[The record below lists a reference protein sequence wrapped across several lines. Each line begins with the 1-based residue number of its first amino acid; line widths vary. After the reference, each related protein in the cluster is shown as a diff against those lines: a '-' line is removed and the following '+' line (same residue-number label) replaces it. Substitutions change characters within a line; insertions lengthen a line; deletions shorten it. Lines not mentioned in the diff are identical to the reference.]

1 MSSSGGVFSDT
12 LQTITTTKLNELSK
26 KRSVFES
33 QKQSLLLAARFE
45 SDQKKRLRL
54 LVDGVK
60 QSSAVKTAPRGS
72 GRRGGAGRI
81 ISGST
86 NDPRLEVMLKNV
98 ERFLEQA
105 RYDPSISFKLLQDW
119 ERTLTEQLN
128 IQGLKYQYA
137 TLYGELVTEWLS
149 YEHIIA
155 PADDSSDKSDDFE
168 TVNIRKEER
177 DAGRAEWEELVFE
190 PFDTDQMAIAAYL
203 RGLFG
208 KNGTNKQAIRALSVL
223 RRSVEAFETALSG
236 PGQFNEP
243 VLRWTITGLLAS
255 GLLSEE
261 KRAALKDFLSNPIIL
276 AEVADVLNMRM
287 ASLDSWSWEIEGIPV
302 EQRRHVTGKYHI
314 YIDED
319 LLQAIFLQFMGV
331 KWSVFFKGAFTS
343 FSNFEGAW
351 TSLREPIPILAK
363 KRREY
368 FLGPQEKKP
377 SVQSKRQGLY
387 KSIWF
392 MSQLPDSEYQDQ
404 TAVEG
409 DEEADYDARPA
420 KRTRTKQT
428 ARMSTG
434 GSKSL
439 RFVFS
444 HLICTSYV
452 FLHSGFP

>member
-12 LQTITTTKLNELSK
+12 LQTITTTKLIELSK
-26 KRSVFES
+26 KRGIFED
-33 QKQSLLLAARFE
+33 QKASLLAAAQLE
-45 SDQKKRLRL
+45 ADQKKRLRL

-60 QSSAVKTAPRGS
+60 KSFAVKTAPREND
-72 GRRGGAGRI
+72 RRGGAGRI

-105 RYDPSISFKLLQDW
+105 RYDPSISSKLLTDW
-119 ERTLTEQLN
+119 ELTLTEQLN

-137 TLYGELVTEWLS
+137 TLYGELVTEWLQS
-149 YEHIIA
+149 EHVIA
-155 PADDSSDKSDDFE
+155 PADDSSENSDDFE
-168 TVNIRKEER
+168 DVNIRKEER
-177 DAGRAEWEELVFE
+177 DAGRTEWEGLVFE
-190 PFDTDQMAIAAYL
+190 PFETDQMAIAAYL
-203 RGLFG
+203 RSLFG
-208 KNGTNKQAIRALSVL
+208 KNGTNKQAVRALEAL
-223 RRSVEAFETALSG
+223 RRSVEAFETTLSG
-236 PGQFNEP
+236 PGQFHES
-243 VLRWTITGLLAS
+243 VLRWTIAGLLAS

-287 ASLDSWSWEIEGIPV
+287 ASLDSWSWETEGIPV

-319 LLQAIFLQFMGV
+319 LLQAIFLQFIGV
-331 KWSVFFKGAFTS
+331 KWSVFFKSAFTT
-343 FSNFEGAW
+343 FSNFDGAW
-351 TSLREPIPILAK
+351 TSLREPIPILTK

-392 MSQLPDSEYQDQ
+392 MSQLPDSEWQDQ
-404 TAVEG
+404 SVVEG
-409 DEEADYDARPA
+409 DEEVDYDARPL
-420 KRTRTKQT
+420 KRSRTKQT

-434 GSKSL
+434 GSKS
-439 RFVFS
+439 
-444 HLICTSYV
+444 
-452 FLHSGFP
+452 FLFQSTIISPEASIPCVS